1 MKRKYTQGY
10 RDEWEQ
16 DPLLKSW
23 LCKSK
28 IDTIFKTS
36 TISEEVKKA
45 EISIVAAL
53 VEHNIPFRVMDHV
66 REVISRAF
74 HDSEIAKRFSC
85 RRTKSAAIA
94 YNVLGN
100 NFEEKMLAELRPRPE
115 NETERS
121 PVFSLIID
129 ESTDVSTTKVLAVA
143 VKYYSEKLQSP
154 QTKFLCMV
162 DLKGDTAQDLFDS
175 LTCALSEKNLIIA
188 NLIGFAADTTN
199 SIDPSS
205 RMHFLPIQNMYL
217 GTNVAMTL
225 ESLKDDVRMRS
236 KIEEFLNRSP
246 YYTIDIVE
254 TQQLNDM
261 HDSSQEVLGAKED
274 SVHQLQQVKGSKR
287 RISPLLV
294 SDITPKKKICL
305 TETIKKNI
313 NSISDSI
320 IKRKN
325 QKQMNEDTITT
336 KKLEILEV
344 QLQNEHMKLEKNKIL
359 MDLDIEL
366 KRNLLENSKT
376 DLELKKESFRKF
388 KNGLRIKKEE
398 F

>member
-10 RDEWEQ
+10 CDEWEQ
-16 DPLLKSW
+16 DPSFKSW

-66 REVISRAF
+66 SEVISRAF

-129 ESTDVSTTKVLAVA
+129 ESTDVSTTK
-143 VKYYSEKLQSP
+143 
-154 QTKFLCMV
+154 
-162 DLKGDTAQDLFDS
+162 
-175 LTCALSEKNLIIA
+175 
-188 NLIGFAADTTN
+188 

-236 KIEEFLNRSP
+236 KIEEFLNRCQSFLIELSNQFLQRLP
-246 YYTIDIVE
+246 VQDNFLQDLSFIDPQKAVYGEFRTLIGILKRFPNIVATENMQIVDNEYRELKLDVSVSNLLSTSSSTSETFMVDKFWSEVSQICDANSKPKYGNLSRFVKQMTILPLSNAKVERIFSDINRIKNQDRNRFNNKNVAAIMHGKE
-254 TQQLNDM
+254 GLRQLEGGCSRFNPDRSMIKLMDSKQLYDNVTQQKND
-261 HDSSQEVLGAKED
+261 E
-274 SVHQLQQVKGSKR
+274 
-287 RISPLLV
+287 
-294 SDITPKKKICL
+294 
-305 TETIKKNI
+305 
-313 NSISDSI
+313 
-320 IKRKN
+320 
-325 QKQMNEDTITT
+325 
-336 KKLEILEV
+336 
-344 QLQNEHMKLEKNKIL
+344 
-359 MDLDIEL
+359 
-366 KRNLLENSKT
+366 
-376 DLELKKESFRKF
+376 ES
-388 KNGLRIKKEE
+388 
-398 F
+398 